1 LYESAN
7 FREIEISMNRL
18 AYFSSPLFKF
28 SKHLCTILCLASV
41 CLSIVSLHF
50 SEAIENDGLTL
61 CKTIDSGAKSCKSTQ
76 QDDNDNDNE
85 TVKVLGELDT
95 LKKFQLSVPLPSP
108 LEIPDPE
115 YKNSYFFAYLFDLNR
130 PPTFII

>member
-1 LYESAN
+1 
-7 FREIEISMNRL
+7 MVRL
-18 AYFSSPLFKF
+18 AYFSGLLFKY

-41 CLSIVSLHF
+41 CLSILSLHY
-50 SEAIENDGLTL
+50 SEAIENDGLSL
-61 CKTIDSGAKSCKSTQ
+61 CKAIDSEAKSCKNTQ
-76 QDDNDNDNE
+76 KDDNDNDNE

-95 LKKFQLSVPLPSP
+95 IKKFQLFVPLPSP
-108 LEIPDPE
+108 LEIPGPE